1 MFSIEYRRPARKALT
16 RMPKPLAGRFLCAF
30 ERLARDP
37 SRSDLDSKPL
47 VGRDGYRLRIGEWRA
62 IYRIE
67 ADRLVIMVL
76 DIGPRGD
83 IYK

>member
-1 MFSIEYRRPARKALT
+1 MFNIEYRRPARKMLT
-16 RMPKPLAGRFLCAF
+16 RMPKPLASRFLSAF
-30 ERLARDP
+30 ELLALDP
-37 SRSDLDSKPL
+37 SRSDLDTRYL
-47 VGRDGYRLRIGEWRA
+47 VGRDGYRLRIGKWRA

-67 ADRLVIMVL
+67 VDRLVVMVL

>member
-1 MFSIEYRRPARKALT
+1 MFGIEYRRPARKALT
-16 RMPKPLAGRFLCAF
+16 RMPKPLASRFLSAF
-30 ERLARDP
+30 EQLAQDP
-37 SRSDLDSKPL
+37 SRSDLDTRRL
-47 VGRDGYRLRIGEWRA
+47 VGRDGYRLRTGEWRA